1 MRKRPVDGEGNGEV
15 ASSPSSADSH
25 SGSPQSRPS
34 KILRGLRAPLDVS
47 GGSPRGQL
55 SGGSTSG
62 PAPIKDAGELGVA
75 LAAGCL
81 PTDIDLWTCDDE
93 SVWAAYL
100 AAYPLHLAA
109 RVDSPRLV
117 ELDAWMANVLPRRI
131 AMREPQPWFSREEL
145 GHIVTW
151 KMMRGTW
158 RPRNK
163 ALTLSNDELA
173 VLDATVK
180 GCFALKRVADSSKK
194 VLYEYEYSCA
204 DDDSTLAAIKQ
215 AINSVAALSG
225 IGPASASAVL
235 SVYAPDLVPFLDSPM
250 AKAIT
255 SPPLGPIKFT
265 TKYYLAF
272 VKRVR
277 TKARVL
283 EAARV
288 AAGAKAADGGKTFWT
303 ANAVSQA
310 LWVYAAA
317 SGLLHPNSRVPR
329 AELKDSSPLPGLDCT
344 TASSSAPAAAGPSQ

>member
-1 MRKRPVDGEGNGEV
+1 
-15 ASSPSSADSH
+15 
-25 SGSPQSRPS
+25 
-34 KILRGLRAPLDVS
+34 
-47 GGSPRGQL
+47 
-55 SGGSTSG
+55 
-62 PAPIKDAGELGVA
+62 
-75 LAAGCL
+75 
-81 PTDIDLWTCDDE
+81 
-93 SVWAAYL
+93 
-100 AAYPLHLAA
+100 
-109 RVDSPRLV
+109 
-117 ELDAWMANVLPRRI
+117 
-131 AMREPQPWFSREEL
+131 MREPQPWFSREEL

-283 EAARV
+283 EAAR
-288 AAGAKAADGGKTFWT
+288 
-303 ANAVSQA
+303 A

-317 SGLLHPNSRVPR
+317 SSLLHPNSRVPR

-344 TASSSAPAAAGPSQ
+344 TASLSAPAAAGPSQ